1 MDNTGILLIVT
12 AATGALITLTIIA
25 RLIIKKD
32 KEDKYEDINSLKEL
46 EYSGLDLFAYDTEL
60 HLCSKRAQKV
70 LMDLGVDSPS
80 KLATLTT
87 DKLLA
92 TKGCGPSTVKEIK
105 VLADGFDISII

>member
-1 MDNTGILLIVT
+1 MDNVGILLIIT
-12 AATGALITLTIIA
+12 ATIGVLTIFTIIA
-25 RLIIKKD
+25 GLIIKKD
-32 KEDKYEDINSLKEL
+32 KYEDINALKEL

-70 LMDLGVDSPS
+70 LMDLGVDTPS
-80 KLATLTT
+80 KLKTLTT

-105 VLADGFDISII
+105 VLANGFDIFIV